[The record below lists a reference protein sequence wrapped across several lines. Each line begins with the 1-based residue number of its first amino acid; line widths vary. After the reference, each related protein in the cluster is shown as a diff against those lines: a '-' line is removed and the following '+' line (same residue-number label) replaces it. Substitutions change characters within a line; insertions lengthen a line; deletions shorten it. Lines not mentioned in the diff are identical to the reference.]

1 MIKIQELDQSV
12 VGKTIRV
19 AGRRPMKVLKLVQN
33 PNPLRRVQL
42 DVIID
47 GLERFVE
54 IRQDTEVLEVDI

>member
-1 MIKIQELDQSV
+1 
-12 VGKTIRV
+12 
-19 AGRRPMKVLKLVQN
+19 MKVLKLVQN